1 MQSNRKTSTRH
12 TSSSP
17 IQAQEFELSSIDIAQ
32 GDADLNFVLFYY
44 GASKRHKKRRLPV
57 GRLKASL
64 ISAVQQFPIML
75 GRAVPTSDNC
85 GLKVVVDP
93 DNLNWPDITEVS
105 ASNMSIASLQRNGF
119 AWSHWPQATYT
130 MDLAQRPFQPMV
142 GVHIVRYV
150 CGGISVHIKIRH
162 LIVDGNGAWRFYSVW
177 AQICQDMCKKYG
189 GRFLACP
196 QDKEPLLPSRLPMF
210 DKLLPP
216 VHSQGIE
223 KASDVA
229 AEYIDKM
236 LQFFDRV
243 TERRLH
249 TSSVFSADTY
259 DYSVRKFALTH
270 KAVTRLKAVHGQ
282 LANCSPEH
290 MPFVR
295 AHNITYVS
303 TNDLVCSVFW
313 RAITRA
319 HYELDPSDP
328 NTCMML
334 ACDMRSRIGLPPT
347 YTGNASFPL
356 IMHMDKSQMQRQT
369 ITDTATWIRQQL
381 SILSPAY
388 ARNMSLLLSISEDL
402 QKLISIFH
410 PSNSFF
416 SASIVNGFPMFDMV
430 DFGFGKPV
438 HIDIPA
444 YITPGFSL
452 WMPTRTTGQSAKAPT
467 TNIDIALR
475 EDIYQLIINDSEF
488 NEYLEVL
495 Y

>member
-1 MQSNRKTSTRH
+1 MQPNRKTSTRH
-12 TSSSP
+12 TASAL

-32 GDADLNFVLFYY
+32 GDADINFVLYYY

-57 GRLKASL
+57 SCLKASL

-75 GRAVPTSDNC
+75 GRAVATSDS

-93 DNLNWPDITEVS
+93 KDLNWPDITE
-105 ASNMSIASLQRNGF
+105 ASVGNMSIASLQRNGF
-119 AWSHWPQATYT
+119 VWSHWPRAADTI
-130 MDLAQRPFQPMV
+130 DLVQRPSQPMV

-162 LIVDGNGAWRFYSVW
+162 LIVDGNGTWRFYSAW
-177 AQICQDMCKKYG
+177 ARICQNACKKFG
-189 GRFLACP
+189 GRLLVCS
-196 QDKEPLLPSRLPMF
+196 QDEPPLLSRSAMF
-210 DKLLPP
+210 SKLLPP
-216 VHSQGIE
+216 VPSQDTENAG
-223 KASDVA
+223 ARVA
-229 AEYIDKM
+229 GYIDEM
-236 LQFFDRV
+236 SQFFDRV
-243 TERRLH
+243 AECRLH
-249 TSSVFSADTY
+249 ASSLTSAHKY
-259 DYSVRKFALTH
+259 DYSVRKFILTH
-270 KAVTRLKAVHGQ
+270 EAITRLKVVHGQ

-290 MPFVR
+290 MSFVR

-319 HYELDPSDP
+319 HYALDPSDP

-334 ACDMRSRIGLPPT
+334 ACDMRSRIGLPQT

-356 IMHMDKSQMQRQT
+356 IMHMDKSQMQRHT

-381 SILSPAY
+381 SILTPAY
-388 ARNMSLLLSISEDL
+388 VRHMSTFMASPEAL

-416 SASIVNGFPMFDMV
+416 SASIINGFPMFDMV

-438 HIDIPA
+438 HIDIPS

-452 WMPTRTTGQSAKAPT
+452 WMPTRPTAQSVKVPT
-467 TNIDIALR
+467 TAIDIALR
-475 EDIYQLIINDSEF
+475 EDIYQLLINDAEF
-488 NEYLEVL
+488 SEYLEVT

>member
-1 MQSNRKTSTRH
+1 MHPSLKTTRH
-12 TSSSP
+12 TVSSP

-32 GDADLNFVLFYY
+32 GDANINFVLFYY
-44 GASKRHKKRRLPV
+44 GALKSHNSRPLPV

-75 GRAVPTSDNC
+75 GCAVPTSDNC

-105 ASNMSIASLQRNGF
+105 VSNVSIASLQRNGF

-130 MDLAQRPFQPMV
+130 MDLAQWPSQPMV

-162 LIVDGNGAWRFYSVW
+162 LIVDGNGAWLFYSAW
-177 AQICQDMCKKYG
+177 ARICQEACKNVG
-189 GRFLACP
+189 GKFFARPPDVESLLLSRSPMFNKL
-196 QDKEPLLPSRLPMF
+196 LLPEPSPDTEHANTIF
-210 DKLLPP
+210 
-216 VHSQGIE
+216 
-223 KASDVA
+223 
-229 AEYIDKM
+229 AEYIDE
-236 LQFFDRV
+236 LSQFFDRV
-243 TERRLH
+243 TERSLQM
-249 TSSVFSADTY
+249 SSVFSADTY
-259 DYSVRKFALTH
+259 DYSVRKFTLTH

-319 HYELDPSDP
+319 HYALDPSDP

-369 ITDTATWIRQQL
+369 ITDTATWIRQRF
-381 SILSPAY
+381 SVLSPAY
-388 ARNMSLLLSISEDL
+388 ARHVYTLMACPEVM
-402 QKLISIFH
+402 KKFVSIFH

-452 WMPTRTTGQSAKAPT
+452 WMPTRPTAQSVKAPT
-467 TNIDIALR
+467 TIIDIALR
-475 EDIYQLIINDSEF
+475 EDIYQLIIKDAEF
-488 NEYLEVL
+488 SKYLNVIQ
-495 Y
+495 